1 MSGTRGGRGVGW
13 LPGRVVVSYQG
24 GYLVVMAGKVLGW
37 PFSIRVW
44 ERLLRIEG
52 LAMAGLCLVVALAGG
67 VVGRVGAR
75 GAFRY
80 G

>member
-24 GYLVVMAGKVLGW
+24 GYLVVMAGEVLGW
-37 PFSIRVW
+37 TFSIRVW

-52 LAMAGLCLVVALAGG
+52 LAKAGLCLVVALAGG

-75 GAFRY
+75 GVFRY